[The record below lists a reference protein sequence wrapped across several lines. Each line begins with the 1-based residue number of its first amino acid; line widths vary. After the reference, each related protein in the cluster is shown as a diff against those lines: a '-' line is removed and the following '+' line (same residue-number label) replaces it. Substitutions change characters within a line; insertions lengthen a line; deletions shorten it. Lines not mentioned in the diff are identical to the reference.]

1 MIGDIIGK
9 RTVWLGVT
17 FIAIWGIYLISGT
30 STPEK
35 TFIAKLPAAQE
46 TGAVKG
52 EGLEALTPENYKEK
66 IKASES
72 VLVMWYHS
80 DYDGRPPF
88 SNEDGKKYLAQL
100 KKDLGTQLESYY
112 LMNIAK
118 LEKPWKTL
126 KEETRNLFHPC
137 LVLYVNNEIVNVMA
151 GSPRK
156 DETDKWDEVVTKDK
170 ESILK
175 SLRKKVVEK

>member
-1 MIGDIIGK
+1 MIRDIIGK
-9 RTVWLGVT
+9 RIVWLGGT
-17 FIAIWGIYLISGT
+17 FVVIWGICLISMT

-35 TFIAKLPAAQE
+35 TFVAKMPATQE
-46 TGAVKG
+46 TETLKE
-52 EGLEALTPENYKEK
+52 EGLETLTPENYKEK
-66 IKASES
+66 IRASKS

-88 SNEDGKKYLAQL
+88 SNEDGKKYMAQL
-100 KKDLGTQLESYY
+100 KEDLGAQLERYY

-118 LEKPWKTL
+118 LEKPWNTL

-137 LVLYVNNEIVNVMA
+137 LVLYVNNEIANVMA
-151 GSPRK
+151 GSPRRYEK
-156 DETDKWDEVVTKDK
+156 DKWDEVVTKDK

-175 SLRKKVVEK
+175 SLREKAVEK